1 MLERLHKYS
10 PILAGTIPLDIDVED
25 SDLDIIC
32 YAEVAGKVVGWAA
45 LSRVKYIYARYRQKF
60 SRKISGASGIM
71 KRQDLERLAS
81 GKR

>member
-1 MLERLHKYS
+1 VLERLHKYS

-45 LSRVKYIYARYRQKF
+45 LSRVEVYMHVTGRSFPGK
-60 SRKISGASGIM
+60 SREPRES
-71 KRQDLERLAS
+71 
-81 GKR
+81 